1 MNSKNHITAHCQA
14 TTVKYNDR
22 DYFIQKDKNGFRY
35 IKVSVDGKRVVIPVK
50 EEIPD
55 IVFDYVLNGKF
66 KEQKNPILDMCV
78 RLRCYGGSEVVFN
91 KHKSKI
97 GITDTFSEF
106 KHKAAEL
113 NRNYKKEYESRNR
126 NPRLSQRVGSFKY

>member
-1 MNSKNHITAHCQA
+1 MELPKYITAHCQA
-14 TTVKYNDR
+14 TSVKYGDR
-22 DYFIQKDKNGFRY
+22 EYSIQKDKNGFRY
-35 IKVSVDGKRVVIPVK
+35 IKVSNAGKRIVVPVK
-50 EEIPD
+50 NEVQD

-66 KEQKNPILDMCV
+66 KEQKNKILDMCV

-106 KHKAAEL
+106 KHKSAEI
-113 NRNYKKEYESRNR
+113 NRKFKKKLYLSGGDRRNCKEIVK
-126 NPRLSQRVGSFKY
+126 NN